1 MSGIVQLEGV
11 NKYFGKNHV
20 VKNLNLSVEEGEFL
34 TLLGSSGCGKTTT
47 LRMIAGFEEP
57 TSGSILVEGQ
67 AVEEKEPFERNVN
80 TVFQS
85 YALFPHKTIYDNVAY
100 GLKMKKVPKTEIA
113 RRVKE
118 IMALVQL
125 SGFEE
130 RYPSQLSGGQKQRV
144 AIARA
149 LINRPRVLL
158 LDEPLGALDLKL
170 RKQMQLELKRLQRKL
185 NITFIYVTHDQE
197 EALTM
202 SDRSAV
208 MHDGILDQLGT
219 PEEIYEQPRTKFVAT
234 FIGETTPEEIY
245 EQPRTKFVAT
255 FIGETNIFEGNIKEL
270 AMGRVAVR
278 IENGVIRGCGYGF
291 SRNEYITVSVR
302 PEKMRFSTIPVK
314 GFQLEAQVKD
324 YVYAGSVVKCIAVLQ
339 NGMEIKMDR
348 LAGEELPEPGSIIHP
363 WWEEKD
369 AVLLHNPEN
378 QVLKMIDS
386 MPLI

>member
-118 IMALVQL
+118 IMTLVQL
-125 SGFEE
+125 TGFEE

-202 SDRSAV
+202 SDRIAV
-208 MHDGILDQLGT
+208 MHDGILDQLG
-219 PEEIYEQPRTKFVAT
+219 
-234 FIGETTPEEIY
+234 TPEEIY

-302 PEKMRFSTIPVK
+302 PEKMKFSAAPVK

>member
-113 RRVKE
+113 QRVKE

-125 SGFEE
+125 TGFEE

-202 SDRSAV
+202 SDRIEV
-208 MHDGILDQLGT
+208 LHDGILDLLGT
-219 PEEIYEQPRTKFVAT
+219 PEEIYEQPRTT
-234 FIGETTPEEIY
+234 
-245 EQPRTKFVAT
+245 FVAT
-255 FIGETNIFEGNIKEL
+255 FIGETNIFEGNI
-270 AMGRVAVR
+270 
-278 IENGVIRGCGYGF
+278 
-291 SRNEYITVSVR
+291 
-302 PEKMRFSTIPVK
+302 
-314 GFQLEAQVKD
+314 
-324 YVYAGSVVKCIAVLQ
+324 
-339 NGMEIKMDR
+339 
-348 LAGEELPEPGSIIHP
+348 
-363 WWEEKD
+363 
-369 AVLLHNPEN
+369 
-378 QVLKMIDS
+378 
-386 MPLI
+386 

>member
-118 IMALVQL
+118 IMALVQRT
-125 SGFEE
+125 GFEE

-202 SDRSAV
+202 SDRIAV
-208 MHDGILDQLGT
+208 MHDGILDQLG
-219 PEEIYEQPRTKFVAT
+219 
-234 FIGETTPEEIY
+234 TPEEIY

-302 PEKMRFSTIPVK
+302 PEKMKFSAAPVK

>member
-118 IMALVQL
+118 IMTLVQL
-125 SGFEE
+125 TGFEE

-202 SDRSAV
+202 SDRIAV
-208 MHDGILDQLGT
+208 MHDGILDQLG
-219 PEEIYEQPRTKFVAT
+219 
-234 FIGETTPEEIY
+234 TPEEIY

-270 AMGRVAVR
+270 AMGMVAVR

-302 PEKMRFSTIPVK
+302 PEKMKFSAAPVK

>member
-125 SGFEE
+125 TGFEE

-158 LDEPLGALDLKL
+158 LDDPLGALDLKL

-202 SDRSAV
+202 SDRIAV
-208 MHDGILDQLGT
+208 MHDGILDQLG
-219 PEEIYEQPRTKFVAT
+219 
-234 FIGETTPEEIY
+234 TPEEIY

-270 AMGRVAVR
+270 AMGRVAAR

-302 PEKMRFSTIPVK
+302 PEKMKFSAAPVK

-386 MPLI
+386 IPLI